1 MFHDAHP
8 DRLAHLEAASGSGIL
23 NVFGLSIYLRVTHYS
38 PEKFRFMQH
47 SHTRIHLCAYV
58 TQRSPTAATEKTRHL
73 NHEAPGP
80 PQGTDPRLRRSFS
93 LRQPLHGQRPGSSV
107 IFADRKRSRTCT
119 LLVQKSS
126 LPIGFLIESHVS
138 YAASQVSVPLLFF
151 V

>member
-23 NVFGLSIYLRVTHYS
+23 NVFGLCIYPPCCTLLAG
-38 PEKFRFMQH
+38 KFSFHAALSYTNPPM
-47 SHTRIHLCAYV
+47 RIRYATLADGGDRENKAFKP
-58 TQRSPTAATEKTRHL
+58 RSS
-73 NHEAPGP
+73 P
-80 PQGTDPRLRRSFS
+80 PQGTDPRLRRSS
-93 LRQPLHGQRPGSSV
+93 YV
-107 IFADRKRSRTCT
+107 IFADRNRSKTCT